1 MSRISL
7 GEAYTLL
14 ALLDALAMLP
24 NIQLDGVVGRL
35 FLLFGGYSDWN
46 IRSMPS
52 MIVSF
57 WPQVTT
63 PSYML
68 RAIITH

>member
-1 MSRISL
+1 MSRISS

-14 ALLDALAMLP
+14 ASLDVLAMLP
-24 NIQLDGVVGRL
+24 NIQPDGVVGRL

-52 MIVSF
+52 MIVSL